1 MLRLALA
8 ASLLLS
14 FVALAAA
21 EEKLETYAWLAG
33 RWVGEM
39 PNGDQLEE
47 VWTPPCGQQMVGM
60 FRWANKAGD
69 TKMLE
74 ILAAAIEEGKLT
86 LRVRHFDA
94 QLKAREE
101 KDKPVV
107 FRLTEGS
114 RSGKLHFVEEGK
126 ETKLTYEKTGD
137 DSFSATLDFGGGRP
151 GFTMKFTRAK

>member
-1 MLRLALA
+1 MPRFALA
-8 ASLLLS
+8 VSLLLCFAS
-14 FVALAAA
+14 FAAA
-21 EEKLETYAWLAG
+21 EEKLENHAWLAG
-33 RWVGEM
+33 RWLGEM
-39 PNGDQLEE
+39 PNGDKLEE
-47 VWTPPCGQQMVGM
+47 VWTAPSGKQMIGM
-60 FRWANKAGD
+60 FRWSTRAGD

-74 ILAAAIEEGKLT
+74 ILAASIEDGKLT

-94 QLKAREE
+94 KLVAREE

-114 RSGKLHFVEEGK
+114 GGGKLVFAEEGK

-137 DSFSATLDFGGGRP
+137 DAFSATLDFGGGRP